1 MSTLSQ
7 SETNDLLRVVDVTT
21 STNDDAREAAREGAP
36 HGSAIAA
43 RVQTAGRGRRGHV
56 WESPRGSLYLSCVLR
71 PSVPMHFFTGLPA
84 VCALGV
90 LDCLR
95 DDLGIAQAALKW
107 PNDII
112 AGPSKLAGIL
122 VEAGSSA
129 MGTFAVC
136 GVGVN
141 VATAMTGTVSQAQVT
156 PEANAVPSPEA
167 LARTCLEELVEDPS
181 KLPAF
186 EDIAELFPLD
196 AERHDRA
203 EYIPMAEGGTAGIQR
218 ERRDGGG
225 DVVGQAIR
233 AEGRE
238 GALGLR
244 IAAVEAQLAQLPQRR
259 DRGEQGALGGG
270 EKAGEFDS
278 IAGGGAAR
286 EIERAGDEL
295 ALRVVGAVFG
305 GVDGHGEHSLGWLVC
320 FRVWGWG
327 GRGHVG
333 AFRRERSGRTG
344 RRGGRRA
351 GV

>member
-7 SETNDLLRVVDVTT
+7 SETNDLLRVVDVTA

-36 HGSAIAA
+36 HGSAVAA

-141 VATAMTGTVSQAQVT
+141 VAPAMADSAPQAQAT
-156 PEANAVPSPEA
+156 PGAAAVPSPEA

-186 EDIAELFPLD
+186 EDIAELLRRRIVARVDAWDLACRQGRAQAGPLAPILNEYFD
-196 AERHDRA
+196 CCPLLGHRVRA
-203 EYIPMAEGGTAGIQR
+203 LSPEGELVCTGYFAGLDCWGR
-218 ERRDGGG
+218 ATVRRDDGVE
-225 DVVGQAIR
+225 VVYTS
-233 AEGRE
+233 EMVS
-238 GALGLR
+238 LR
-244 IAAVEAQLAQLPQRR
+244 P
-259 DRGEQGALGGG
+259 
-270 EKAGEFDS
+270 
-278 IAGGGAAR
+278 
-286 EIERAGDEL
+286 EL
-295 ALRVVGAVFG
+295 
-305 GVDGHGEHSLGWLVC
+305 
-320 FRVWGWG
+320 
-327 GRGHVG
+327 
-333 AFRRERSGRTG
+333 
-344 RRGGRRA
+344 
-351 GV
+351 

>member
-36 HGSAIAA
+36 HGSAVAA

-122 VEAGSSA
+122 VEAGSST

-141 VATAMTGTVSQAQVT
+141 VAPAMADSAPQAQAT
-156 PEANAVPSPEA
+156 PEADAVPSPEA

-186 EDIAELFPLD
+186 EDIAELLRRRIVARVDAWDLACRQGRAQAGPLAPILNEYFD
-196 AERHDRA
+196 CCPLLGHRVRA
-203 EYIPMAEGGTAGIQR
+203 LSPEGELVCTGYFAGLDCWGR
-218 ERRDGGG
+218 ATVRRDDGAE
-225 DVVGQAIR
+225 VVYTS
-233 AEGRE
+233 EMVS
-238 GALGLR
+238 LR
-244 IAAVEAQLAQLPQRR
+244 PE
-259 DRGEQGALGGG
+259 
-270 EKAGEFDS
+270 
-278 IAGGGAAR
+278 
-286 EIERAGDEL
+286 
-295 ALRVVGAVFG
+295 
-305 GVDGHGEHSLGWLVC
+305 
-320 FRVWGWG
+320 
-327 GRGHVG
+327 
-333 AFRRERSGRTG
+333 
-344 RRGGRRA
+344 
-351 GV
+351 

>member
-7 SETNDLLRVVDVTT
+7 SEINDLLRVVDVTT

-36 HGSAIAA
+36 HGFAVAA

-90 LDCLR
+90 LDCLC

-129 MGTFAVC
+129 MGAFAVC

-141 VATAMTGTVSQAQVT
+141 VATAMTDTASQAQVN
-156 PEANAVPSPEA
+156 PEADAVPSPEA

-186 EDIAELFPLD
+186 EDIAELLSRRIVARVDAWDLACRQGRAQAGPLAPILNEYFD
-196 AERHDRA
+196 CCPLLGHRVRA
-203 EYIPMAEGGTAGIQR
+203 LSPEGELVCTGYFAGLDCWGR
-218 ERRDGGG
+218 ATVRRDDGAE
-225 DVVGQAIR
+225 VVYTS
-233 AEGRE
+233 EMVS
-238 GALGLR
+238 LR
-244 IAAVEAQLAQLPQRR
+244 PE
-259 DRGEQGALGGG
+259 
-270 EKAGEFDS
+270 
-278 IAGGGAAR
+278 
-286 EIERAGDEL
+286 
-295 ALRVVGAVFG
+295 
-305 GVDGHGEHSLGWLVC
+305 
-320 FRVWGWG
+320 
-327 GRGHVG
+327 
-333 AFRRERSGRTG
+333 
-344 RRGGRRA
+344 
-351 GV
+351 

>member
-36 HGSAIAA
+36 HGSAVAA

-122 VEAGSSA
+122 VEAGSST

-141 VATAMTGTVSQAQVT
+141 VAPAMADSAPQAQAT
-156 PEANAVPSPEA
+156 PGADAVPSPEA

-186 EDIAELFPLD
+186 EDIAELLRRRIVARVDAWDLACRQGRAQAGPLAPILNEYFD
-196 AERHDRA
+196 CCPLLGHRVRA
-203 EYIPMAEGGTAGIQR
+203 LSPEGELVCTGYFAGLDCWGR
-218 ERRDGGG
+218 ATVRRDDGAE
-225 DVVGQAIR
+225 VVYTS
-233 AEGRE
+233 EMVS
-238 GALGLR
+238 LR
-244 IAAVEAQLAQLPQRR
+244 PE
-259 DRGEQGALGGG
+259 
-270 EKAGEFDS
+270 
-278 IAGGGAAR
+278 
-286 EIERAGDEL
+286 
-295 ALRVVGAVFG
+295 
-305 GVDGHGEHSLGWLVC
+305 
-320 FRVWGWG
+320 
-327 GRGHVG
+327 
-333 AFRRERSGRTG
+333 
-344 RRGGRRA
+344 
-351 GV
+351 

>member
-7 SETNDLLRVVDVTT
+7 SKTYDLLRVVDVTT

-36 HGSAIAA
+36 HGSAVAA

-141 VATAMTGTVSQAQVT
+141 VASPTTDGDPQAQAT
-156 PEANAVPSPEA
+156 PEINAAPSPEA
-167 LARTCLEELVEDPS
+167 LARTCLEELADDPS

-186 EDIAELFPLD
+186 DDIAELLRRRIVARVDAWDLACRQGRAQAGPLAPILNEYFD
-196 AERHDRA
+196 CCPLLGHRVRA
-203 EYIPMAEGGTAGIQR
+203 LSPEGELVCTGYFAGLDCWGR
-218 ERRDGGG
+218 ATVRRDDGAE
-225 DVVGQAIR
+225 VVYTS
-233 AEGRE
+233 EMVS
-238 GALGLR
+238 LR
-244 IAAVEAQLAQLPQRR
+244 PE
-259 DRGEQGALGGG
+259 
-270 EKAGEFDS
+270 
-278 IAGGGAAR
+278 
-286 EIERAGDEL
+286 
-295 ALRVVGAVFG
+295 
-305 GVDGHGEHSLGWLVC
+305 
-320 FRVWGWG
+320 
-327 GRGHVG
+327 
-333 AFRRERSGRTG
+333 
-344 RRGGRRA
+344 
-351 GV
+351 

>member
-7 SETNDLLRVVDVTT
+7 SKTYDLLRVVDVTA

-36 HGSAIAA
+36 HGSAVAA

-107 PNDII
+107 PNDIV

-141 VATAMTGTVSQAQVT
+141 VAPAMADSAPQAQAT
-156 PEANAVPSPEA
+156 PEADAVPSPEA

-186 EDIAELFPLD
+186 EDIAELLRRRIVARVDAWDLACRQGRAQAGPLAPILNEYFD
-196 AERHDRA
+196 CCPLLGHRVRA
-203 EYIPMAEGGTAGIQR
+203 LSPEGELVCTGYFAGLDCWGR
-218 ERRDGGG
+218 ATVRRDDGAE
-225 DVVGQAIR
+225 VVYTS
-233 AEGRE
+233 EMVS
-238 GALGLR
+238 LR
-244 IAAVEAQLAQLPQRR
+244 PE
-259 DRGEQGALGGG
+259 
-270 EKAGEFDS
+270 
-278 IAGGGAAR
+278 
-286 EIERAGDEL
+286 
-295 ALRVVGAVFG
+295 
-305 GVDGHGEHSLGWLVC
+305 
-320 FRVWGWG
+320 
-327 GRGHVG
+327 
-333 AFRRERSGRTG
+333 
-344 RRGGRRA
+344 
-351 GV
+351 

>member
-36 HGSAIAA
+36 HGSAVAA
-43 RVQTAGRGRRGHV
+43 RVQTAGRGRRRHV

-107 PNDII
+107 PNDIV

-141 VATAMTGTVSQAQVT
+141 VAPAMADSAPQAQAT
-156 PEANAVPSPEA
+156 PEAAAVPSPEA

-186 EDIAELFPLD
+186 EDIAELLRRRIVARVDAWDLACRQGRAQAGPLAPILNEYFD
-196 AERHDRA
+196 CCPLLGHRVRA
-203 EYIPMAEGGTAGIQR
+203 LSPESELVCTGYFAGLDCWGR
-218 ERRDGGG
+218 ATVRRDDGAE
-225 DVVGQAIR
+225 VVYTS
-233 AEGRE
+233 EMVS
-238 GALGLR
+238 LR
-244 IAAVEAQLAQLPQRR
+244 PE
-259 DRGEQGALGGG
+259 
-270 EKAGEFDS
+270 
-278 IAGGGAAR
+278 
-286 EIERAGDEL
+286 
-295 ALRVVGAVFG
+295 
-305 GVDGHGEHSLGWLVC
+305 
-320 FRVWGWG
+320 
-327 GRGHVG
+327 
-333 AFRRERSGRTG
+333 
-344 RRGGRRA
+344 
-351 GV
+351 

>member
-186 EDIAELFPLD
+186 EDIAELLRRRIVARVDAWDLACRQGRAQAGPLAPILNEYFD
-196 AERHDRA
+196 CCPLLGHRVRA
-203 EYIPMAEGGTAGIQR
+203 LSPEGELVCTGYFAGLDCWGR
-218 ERRDGGG
+218 ATVRRDDGAE
-225 DVVGQAIR
+225 VVYTS
-233 AEGRE
+233 EMVS
-238 GALGLR
+238 LR
-244 IAAVEAQLAQLPQRR
+244 SE
-259 DRGEQGALGGG
+259 
-270 EKAGEFDS
+270 
-278 IAGGGAAR
+278 
-286 EIERAGDEL
+286 
-295 ALRVVGAVFG
+295 
-305 GVDGHGEHSLGWLVC
+305 
-320 FRVWGWG
+320 
-327 GRGHVG
+327 
-333 AFRRERSGRTG
+333 
-344 RRGGRRA
+344 
-351 GV
+351 

>member
-7 SETNDLLRVVDVTT
+7 SETNDLLKVVDVTT
-21 STNDDAREAAREGAP
+21 STNDDAREAAREGAL
-36 HGSAIAA
+36 HGSAVAA

-141 VATAMTGTVSQAQVT
+141 VATVMTGTASQAQVT
-156 PEANAVPSPEA
+156 SEANAVPSPEA
-167 LARTCLEELVEDPS
+167 LARACLEELVEDPS
-181 KLPAF
+181 KLPSF
-186 EDIAELFPLD
+186 DDIAELLRRRIVARVDAWDLACRQGRAQAGPLAPILNEYFD
-196 AERHDRA
+196 CCPLLGHRVRTLSPEGELVCTGYFAGLDCWGRA
-203 EYIPMAEGGTAGIQR
+203 TV
-218 ERRDGGG
+218 RRDDGAE
-225 DVVGQAIR
+225 VVYTS
-233 AEGRE
+233 EMVS
-238 GALGLR
+238 LR
-244 IAAVEAQLAQLPQRR
+244 PE
-259 DRGEQGALGGG
+259 
-270 EKAGEFDS
+270 
-278 IAGGGAAR
+278 
-286 EIERAGDEL
+286 
-295 ALRVVGAVFG
+295 
-305 GVDGHGEHSLGWLVC
+305 
-320 FRVWGWG
+320 
-327 GRGHVG
+327 
-333 AFRRERSGRTG
+333 
-344 RRGGRRA
+344 
-351 GV
+351 

>member
-7 SETNDLLRVVDVTT
+7 TETNDLLRVVDVTA

-36 HGSAIAA
+36 HGSAVAA

-71 PSVPMHFFTGLPA
+71 PGVPMHFFTGLPA

-95 DDLGIAQAALKW
+95 DDLGIARAALKW
-107 PNDII
+107 PNDIV

-141 VATAMTGTVSQAQVT
+141 VAPAMADSAPQAQAT
-156 PEANAVPSPEA
+156 PEADAVPSPEA

-186 EDIAELFPLD
+186 EDIAELLRRRIVARVDAWDLACRQGRAQAGPLAPILNEYFD
-196 AERHDRA
+196 CCPLLGHRVRA
-203 EYIPMAEGGTAGIQR
+203 LSPEGELVCTGYFAGLDCWGR
-218 ERRDGGG
+218 ATVRRDDGAE
-225 DVVGQAIR
+225 VVYTS
-233 AEGRE
+233 EMVS
-238 GALGLR
+238 LR
-244 IAAVEAQLAQLPQRR
+244 PE
-259 DRGEQGALGGG
+259 
-270 EKAGEFDS
+270 
-278 IAGGGAAR
+278 
-286 EIERAGDEL
+286 
-295 ALRVVGAVFG
+295 
-305 GVDGHGEHSLGWLVC
+305 
-320 FRVWGWG
+320 
-327 GRGHVG
+327 
-333 AFRRERSGRTG
+333 
-344 RRGGRRA
+344 
-351 GV
+351 

>member
-36 HGSAIAA
+36 HGSAVAA

-122 VEAGSSA
+122 VEAGSST

-141 VATAMTGTVSQAQVT
+141 VAPAMADSAPQAQAT
-156 PEANAVPSPEA
+156 PGAAAVPSPEA

-186 EDIAELFPLD
+186 EDIAELLRRRIVARVDAWDLACRQGRAQAGPLAPILNEYFD
-196 AERHDRA
+196 CCPLLGHRVRA
-203 EYIPMAEGGTAGIQR
+203 LSPEGELVCTGYFAGLDCWGR
-218 ERRDGGG
+218 ATVRRDDGAE
-225 DVVGQAIR
+225 VVYTS
-233 AEGRE
+233 EMVS
-238 GALGLR
+238 LR
-244 IAAVEAQLAQLPQRR
+244 PE
-259 DRGEQGALGGG
+259 
-270 EKAGEFDS
+270 
-278 IAGGGAAR
+278 
-286 EIERAGDEL
+286 
-295 ALRVVGAVFG
+295 
-305 GVDGHGEHSLGWLVC
+305 
-320 FRVWGWG
+320 
-327 GRGHVG
+327 
-333 AFRRERSGRTG
+333 
-344 RRGGRRA
+344 
-351 GV
+351 

>member
-7 SETNDLLRVVDVTT
+7 SKINDLLRIVDVTT

-36 HGSAIAA
+36 HGFAVAA

-71 PSVPMHFFTGLPA
+71 PGVPMHFFTGLPA

-95 DDLGIAQAALKW
+95 DDLGIAQVALKW

-141 VATAMTGTVSQAQVT
+141 VATAMAGTAPQAQVT
-156 PEANAVPSPEA
+156 PEADVVPSPEA

-186 EDIAELFPLD
+186 EDIAELLRRRIVARVDAWDLACRQGRAQAGPLAPILNEYFD
-196 AERHDRA
+196 CCPLLGHRVRA
-203 EYIPMAEGGTAGIQR
+203 LSPEGGLVCTGYFAGLDCWGR
-218 ERRDGGG
+218 ATVRRDDGAE
-225 DVVGQAIR
+225 VVYTS
-233 AEGRE
+233 EMVS
-238 GALGLR
+238 LR
-244 IAAVEAQLAQLPQRR
+244 PE
-259 DRGEQGALGGG
+259 
-270 EKAGEFDS
+270 
-278 IAGGGAAR
+278 
-286 EIERAGDEL
+286 
-295 ALRVVGAVFG
+295 
-305 GVDGHGEHSLGWLVC
+305 
-320 FRVWGWG
+320 
-327 GRGHVG
+327 
-333 AFRRERSGRTG
+333 
-344 RRGGRRA
+344 
-351 GV
+351 

>member
-7 SETNDLLRVVDVTT
+7 SKTYDLLRVVDVTT

-36 HGSAIAA
+36 HGSAVAA

-107 PNDII
+107 PNDIV

-141 VATAMTGTVSQAQVT
+141 VAPAMADSAPQAQAT
-156 PEANAVPSPEA
+156 PEAAAVPSPEA

-186 EDIAELFPLD
+186 EDIAELLRRRIVARVDAWDLACRQGRAQAGPLAPILNEYFD
-196 AERHDRA
+196 CCPLLGHRVRA
-203 EYIPMAEGGTAGIQR
+203 LSPKGELVCTGYFAGLDCWGR
-218 ERRDGGG
+218 ATVRRDDGAE
-225 DVVGQAIR
+225 VVYTS
-233 AEGRE
+233 EMVS
-238 GALGLR
+238 LR
-244 IAAVEAQLAQLPQRR
+244 PE
-259 DRGEQGALGGG
+259 
-270 EKAGEFDS
+270 
-278 IAGGGAAR
+278 
-286 EIERAGDEL
+286 
-295 ALRVVGAVFG
+295 
-305 GVDGHGEHSLGWLVC
+305 
-320 FRVWGWG
+320 
-327 GRGHVG
+327 
-333 AFRRERSGRTG
+333 
-344 RRGGRRA
+344 
-351 GV
+351 

>member
-7 SETNDLLRVVDVTT
+7 FETNDLLRVVDVTT

-36 HGSAIAA
+36 HGSAVAA

-56 WESPRGSLYLSCVLR
+56 WESPRGYLSCVLR

-107 PNDII
+107 PNDIV

-141 VATAMTGTVSQAQVT
+141 VAPAMADSAPQAQAT
-156 PEANAVPSPEA
+156 PEADAVPSPEA

-186 EDIAELFPLD
+186 EDIAELLRRRIVARVDAWDLACRQGRAQAGPLAPILNEYFD
-196 AERHDRA
+196 CCPLLGHRVRA
-203 EYIPMAEGGTAGIQR
+203 LSPEGELVCTGYFAGLDCWGR
-218 ERRDGGG
+218 ATVRRDDGAE
-225 DVVGQAIR
+225 VVYTS
-233 AEGRE
+233 EMVS
-238 GALGLR
+238 LR
-244 IAAVEAQLAQLPQRR
+244 PE
-259 DRGEQGALGGG
+259 
-270 EKAGEFDS
+270 
-278 IAGGGAAR
+278 
-286 EIERAGDEL
+286 
-295 ALRVVGAVFG
+295 
-305 GVDGHGEHSLGWLVC
+305 
-320 FRVWGWG
+320 
-327 GRGHVG
+327 
-333 AFRRERSGRTG
+333 
-344 RRGGRRA
+344 
-351 GV
+351 

>member
-1 MSTLSQ
+1 MGTLSQ

-36 HGSAIAA
+36 HGSAVAA

-122 VEAGSSA
+122 VEAGLSA

-141 VATAMTGTVSQAQVT
+141 VATAMTGTASQAQAT

-167 LARTCLEELVEDPS
+167 LSRTCLEELVEDPS
-181 KLPAF
+181 KLPSF
-186 EDIAELFPLD
+186 DDIAELLRRRIVARVDAWDLACRQGRAQAGPLAPILNEYFD
-196 AERHDRA
+196 CCPLLGHRVRA
-203 EYIPMAEGGTAGIQR
+203 LSPEGELVCTGYFAGLDCWGR
-218 ERRDGGG
+218 ATVRRDDGAE
-225 DVVGQAIR
+225 VVYTS
-233 AEGRE
+233 EMVS
-238 GALGLR
+238 LR
-244 IAAVEAQLAQLPQRR
+244 PE
-259 DRGEQGALGGG
+259 
-270 EKAGEFDS
+270 
-278 IAGGGAAR
+278 
-286 EIERAGDEL
+286 
-295 ALRVVGAVFG
+295 
-305 GVDGHGEHSLGWLVC
+305 
-320 FRVWGWG
+320 
-327 GRGHVG
+327 
-333 AFRRERSGRTG
+333 
-344 RRGGRRA
+344 
-351 GV
+351 

>member
-7 SETNDLLRVVDVTT
+7 TETNDLLRVVDVTT

-36 HGSAIAA
+36 HGSAVAA

-95 DDLGIAQAALKW
+95 DDLGIAQAVLKW
-107 PNDII
+107 PNDIV

-141 VATAMTGTVSQAQVT
+141 VAPATADSASQVQVASGTD
-156 PEANAVPSPEA
+156 AVPSPEA

-186 EDIAELFPLD
+186 EDIAELLRRRIVARVDAWDLACRQGRAQAGPLAPILNEYFD
-196 AERHDRA
+196 CCPLLGHRVRA
-203 EYIPMAEGGTAGIQR
+203 LSPEGELVCTGYFAGLDCWGR
-218 ERRDGGG
+218 ATVRRDDGAE
-225 DVVGQAIR
+225 VVYTS
-233 AEGRE
+233 EM
-238 GALGLR
+238 
-244 IAAVEAQLAQLPQRR
+244 V
-259 DRGEQGALGGG
+259 
-270 EKAGEFDS
+270 
-278 IAGGGAAR
+278 
-286 EIERAGDEL
+286 
-295 ALRVVGAVFG
+295 
-305 GVDGHGEHSLGWLVC
+305 SL
-320 FRVWGWG
+320 
-327 GRGHVG
+327 
-333 AFRRERSGRTG
+333 RRE
-344 RRGGRRA
+344 
-351 GV
+351 

>member
-36 HGSAIAA
+36 HGSAVAA

-71 PSVPMHFFTGLPA
+71 PSVPIHFFTGLPA

-112 AGPSKLAGIL
+112 VGPSKLAGIL

-141 VATAMTGTVSQAQVT
+141 VATVMTGTASQAQVT
-156 PEANAVPSPEA
+156 SEANAVPSPEA
-167 LARTCLEELVEDPS
+167 LARACLEELVEDPS
-181 KLPAF
+181 KLPSF
-186 EDIAELFPLD
+186 DDIAELLRRRIVARVDAWDLACRQGRAQAGPLAPILNEYFD
-196 AERHDRA
+196 CCPLLGHRVRTLSPEGELVCTGYFAGLDCWGRA
-203 EYIPMAEGGTAGIQR
+203 TV
-218 ERRDGGG
+218 RRDDGAE
-225 DVVGQAIR
+225 VVYTS
-233 AEGRE
+233 EMVS
-238 GALGLR
+238 LR
-244 IAAVEAQLAQLPQRR
+244 PE
-259 DRGEQGALGGG
+259 
-270 EKAGEFDS
+270 
-278 IAGGGAAR
+278 
-286 EIERAGDEL
+286 
-295 ALRVVGAVFG
+295 
-305 GVDGHGEHSLGWLVC
+305 
-320 FRVWGWG
+320 
-327 GRGHVG
+327 
-333 AFRRERSGRTG
+333 
-344 RRGGRRA
+344 
-351 GV
+351 

>member
-7 SETNDLLRVVDVTT
+7 FETNDLLRVVDVTT

-36 HGSAIAA
+36 HGSAVAA

-141 VATAMTGTVSQAQVT
+141 VAPATADSASQVQVASGTD
-156 PEANAVPSPEA
+156 AVPSPEA

-186 EDIAELFPLD
+186 EDIAELLRRRIVARVDAWDLACRQGRAQAGPLAPILNEYFD
-196 AERHDRA
+196 CCPLLGHRVRA
-203 EYIPMAEGGTAGIQR
+203 LSPEGELACTGYFAGLDCWGR
-218 ERRDGGG
+218 ATVRRDDGAE
-225 DVVGQAIR
+225 VVYTS
-233 AEGRE
+233 EMVS
-238 GALGLR
+238 LR
-244 IAAVEAQLAQLPQRR
+244 P
-259 DRGEQGALGGG
+259 
-270 EKAGEFDS
+270 
-278 IAGGGAAR
+278 
-286 EIERAGDEL
+286 EL
-295 ALRVVGAVFG
+295 
-305 GVDGHGEHSLGWLVC
+305 
-320 FRVWGWG
+320 
-327 GRGHVG
+327 
-333 AFRRERSGRTG
+333 
-344 RRGGRRA
+344 
-351 GV
+351 

>member
-1 MSTLSQ
+1 MGTLSQ
-7 SETNDLLRVVDVTT
+7 FEKNDLLKVVDVTT

-36 HGSAIAA
+36 HGSAVAA

-71 PSVPMHFFTGLPA
+71 PGVPMHFFTGLPA

-141 VATAMTGTVSQAQVT
+141 VATAMTDTASQAQVN
-156 PEANAVPSPEA
+156 PEADAVPSPEA

-186 EDIAELFPLD
+186 EDIAELLRRRIVVRVDAWDFACRQGRAQAGPLAPILNEYFD
-196 AERHDRA
+196 CCPLLGHRVRA
-203 EYIPMAEGGTAGIQR
+203 LSPEGELVCTGYFAGLDCWGR
-218 ERRDGGG
+218 ATVRRDDGAE
-225 DVVGQAIR
+225 VVYTS
-233 AEGRE
+233 EMVS
-238 GALGLR
+238 LR
-244 IAAVEAQLAQLPQRR
+244 PE
-259 DRGEQGALGGG
+259 
-270 EKAGEFDS
+270 
-278 IAGGGAAR
+278 
-286 EIERAGDEL
+286 
-295 ALRVVGAVFG
+295 
-305 GVDGHGEHSLGWLVC
+305 
-320 FRVWGWG
+320 
-327 GRGHVG
+327 
-333 AFRRERSGRTG
+333 
-344 RRGGRRA
+344 
-351 GV
+351 

>member
-1 MSTLSQ
+1 MSTLLQ
-7 SETNDLLRVVDVTT
+7 SEANDLLRVVDVTT

-36 HGSAIAA
+36 HGSAVAA

-141 VATAMTGTVSQAQVT
+141 VAPAMADSASQVQVASGTD
-156 PEANAVPSPEA
+156 AVPSPEA

-186 EDIAELFPLD
+186 EDIAELLRRRIVARVDAWDLACRQGRAQAGPLAPILNEYFD
-196 AERHDRA
+196 CCPLLGHRVRA
-203 EYIPMAEGGTAGIQR
+203 LSPEGELVCTGYFAGLDCWGR
-218 ERRDGGG
+218 ATVRRDDGAE
-225 DVVGQAIR
+225 VVYTS
-233 AEGRE
+233 EMVS
-238 GALGLR
+238 LR
-244 IAAVEAQLAQLPQRR
+244 PE
-259 DRGEQGALGGG
+259 
-270 EKAGEFDS
+270 
-278 IAGGGAAR
+278 
-286 EIERAGDEL
+286 
-295 ALRVVGAVFG
+295 
-305 GVDGHGEHSLGWLVC
+305 
-320 FRVWGWG
+320 
-327 GRGHVG
+327 
-333 AFRRERSGRTG
+333 
-344 RRGGRRA
+344 
-351 GV
+351 

>member
-1 MSTLSQ
+1 MGTLSQ

-36 HGSAIAA
+36 HGSAVAA

-71 PSVPMHFFTGLPA
+71 PGVPMHFFTGLPA

-141 VATAMTGTVSQAQVT
+141 VATAMTGTASQNQVT
-156 PEANAVPSPEA
+156 PEVNAVPSPEA

-181 KLPAF
+181 KLPSF
-186 EDIAELFPLD
+186 EGIAELLRRRIVARVDAWDLACRQGRAQAGPLAPILNEYFD
-196 AERHDRA
+196 FCPLLGHRVRA
-203 EYIPMAEGGTAGIQR
+203 LSPEGELVCTGYFAGLDCWGR
-218 ERRDGGG
+218 ATVRRDDGAE
-225 DVVGQAIR
+225 VVYTP
-233 AEGRE
+233 EMVS
-238 GALGLR
+238 LR
-244 IAAVEAQLAQLPQRR
+244 PE
-259 DRGEQGALGGG
+259 
-270 EKAGEFDS
+270 
-278 IAGGGAAR
+278 
-286 EIERAGDEL
+286 
-295 ALRVVGAVFG
+295 
-305 GVDGHGEHSLGWLVC
+305 
-320 FRVWGWG
+320 
-327 GRGHVG
+327 
-333 AFRRERSGRTG
+333 
-344 RRGGRRA
+344 
-351 GV
+351 

>member
-7 SETNDLLRVVDVTT
+7 TETNDLLRVVDVTA

-36 HGSAIAA
+36 HGSAVAA

-95 DDLGIAQAALKW
+95 DNLGIAQAALKW

-141 VATAMTGTVSQAQVT
+141 VAPAMADSAPQAQAT
-156 PEANAVPSPEA
+156 PEADAVPSPEA
-167 LARTCLEELVEDPS
+167 LARTCLEEVVDDPS

-186 EDIAELFPLD
+186 EDIAELLRRRIVARVDAWDLACRQGRAQAGPLAPILNEYFD
-196 AERHDRA
+196 CCPLLGRRVRA
-203 EYIPMAEGGTAGIQR
+203 ISPEG
-218 ERRDGGG
+218 D
-225 DVVGQAIR
+225 
-233 AEGRE
+233 
-238 GALGLR
+238 
-244 IAAVEAQLAQLPQRR
+244 
-259 DRGEQGALGGG
+259 
-270 EKAGEFDS
+270 
-278 IAGGGAAR
+278 
-286 EIERAGDEL
+286 
-295 ALRVVGAVFG
+295 
-305 GVDGHGEHSLGWLVC
+305 LVC
-320 FRVWGWG
+320 TGYFAGLDCWG
-327 GRGHVG
+327 RATVKRDDG
-333 AFRRERSGRTG
+333 AEVVYTSEMVSLRPE
-344 RRGGRRA
+344 
-351 GV
+351 

>member
-36 HGSAIAA
+36 HGSAVAA

-141 VATAMTGTVSQAQVT
+141 VAPAMADTAPQAQAT
-156 PEANAVPSPEA
+156 PEADAVPSPEA

-186 EDIAELFPLD
+186 EDIAELLRRRIVARVDVWDLACRQGRAQAGPLAPILNEYFD
-196 AERHDRA
+196 CCPLLGHRVRA
-203 EYIPMAEGGTAGIQR
+203 LSPEGELVCTGYFAGLDCWGR
-218 ERRDGGG
+218 ATVRRDDGVE
-225 DVVGQAIR
+225 VVYTS
-233 AEGRE
+233 EMVS
-238 GALGLR
+238 LR
-244 IAAVEAQLAQLPQRR
+244 PE
-259 DRGEQGALGGG
+259 
-270 EKAGEFDS
+270 
-278 IAGGGAAR
+278 
-286 EIERAGDEL
+286 
-295 ALRVVGAVFG
+295 
-305 GVDGHGEHSLGWLVC
+305 
-320 FRVWGWG
+320 
-327 GRGHVG
+327 
-333 AFRRERSGRTG
+333 
-344 RRGGRRA
+344 
-351 GV
+351 

>member
-1 MSTLSQ
+1 MSTLLQ
-7 SETNDLLRVVDVTT
+7 SEANDLLRVVDVTT

-36 HGSAIAA
+36 HGSAVAA

-122 VEAGSSA
+122 VEAVSSA

-141 VATAMTGTVSQAQVT
+141 VASPTTDGDPQAQAT
-156 PEANAVPSPEA
+156 PEINAAPSPEA
-167 LARTCLEELVEDPS
+167 LARTCLEELADDPS

-186 EDIAELFPLD
+186 DDIAELLRRRIVARVDAWDLACRQGRAQAGPLAPILNEYFD
-196 AERHDRA
+196 CCPLLGHRVRA
-203 EYIPMAEGGTAGIQR
+203 LSPEGELVCTGYFAGLDCWGR
-218 ERRDGGG
+218 ATVRRDDGAE
-225 DVVGQAIR
+225 VVYTS
-233 AEGRE
+233 EMVS
-238 GALGLR
+238 LR
-244 IAAVEAQLAQLPQRR
+244 PE
-259 DRGEQGALGGG
+259 
-270 EKAGEFDS
+270 
-278 IAGGGAAR
+278 
-286 EIERAGDEL
+286 
-295 ALRVVGAVFG
+295 
-305 GVDGHGEHSLGWLVC
+305 
-320 FRVWGWG
+320 
-327 GRGHVG
+327 
-333 AFRRERSGRTG
+333 
-344 RRGGRRA
+344 
-351 GV
+351 

>member
-7 SETNDLLRVVDVTT
+7 FETNDLLRVVDVTT

-36 HGSAIAA
+36 HGSAVAA

-107 PNDII
+107 PNDIV

-141 VATAMTGTVSQAQVT
+141 VAPAMADTAPQAQAT
-156 PEANAVPSPEA
+156 PEADAVPSLEA
-167 LARTCLEELVEDPS
+167 LARTCLEELVEGPS
-181 KLPAF
+181 KLPVF
-186 EDIAELFPLD
+186 EDIAELLRRRIVARVDAWDLACRQGRAQAGPLAPILNEYFD
-196 AERHDRA
+196 CCPLLGHRVRA
-203 EYIPMAEGGTAGIQR
+203 LSPEGELVCTGYFVGLDCWGRATV
-218 ERRDGGG
+218 RRDDGAE
-225 DVVGQAIR
+225 VVYTS
-233 AEGRE
+233 EMVS
-238 GALGLR
+238 LR
-244 IAAVEAQLAQLPQRR
+244 PE
-259 DRGEQGALGGG
+259 
-270 EKAGEFDS
+270 
-278 IAGGGAAR
+278 
-286 EIERAGDEL
+286 
-295 ALRVVGAVFG
+295 
-305 GVDGHGEHSLGWLVC
+305 
-320 FRVWGWG
+320 
-327 GRGHVG
+327 
-333 AFRRERSGRTG
+333 
-344 RRGGRRA
+344 
-351 GV
+351 

>member
-1 MSTLSQ
+1 MSTLLQ

-36 HGSAIAA
+36 HGSAVAA

-107 PNDII
+107 PNDIV

-141 VATAMTGTVSQAQVT
+141 VAPAMADSAPQAQAT
-156 PEANAVPSPEA
+156 SEADAVPSPEA

-186 EDIAELFPLD
+186 EDIAELLRRRIVARVDAWDLACRQGRAQAGPLAPILNEYFD
-196 AERHDRA
+196 CCPLLGHRVRA
-203 EYIPMAEGGTAGIQR
+203 LSPKGELVCTGYFAGLDCWGR
-218 ERRDGGG
+218 ATVRRDDGVE
-225 DVVGQAIR
+225 VVYTS
-233 AEGRE
+233 EMVS
-238 GALGLR
+238 LR
-244 IAAVEAQLAQLPQRR
+244 PE
-259 DRGEQGALGGG
+259 
-270 EKAGEFDS
+270 
-278 IAGGGAAR
+278 
-286 EIERAGDEL
+286 
-295 ALRVVGAVFG
+295 
-305 GVDGHGEHSLGWLVC
+305 
-320 FRVWGWG
+320 
-327 GRGHVG
+327 
-333 AFRRERSGRTG
+333 
-344 RRGGRRA
+344 
-351 GV
+351 